1 MAKASLMINSA
12 NVPPIAPNK
21 AASINIVKA
30 AAYKLFFFLQ
40 DINPTI
46 FEMIIKNPISIK
58 KKLAIFFNSPLW
70 TINWLKLSI
79 SNITLT

>member
-30 AAYKLFFFLQ
+30 AAYKLFFFFAGYKSN
-40 DINPTI
+40 DI
-46 FEMIIKNPISIK
+46 
-58 KKLAIFFNSPLW
+58 
-70 TINWLKLSI
+70 
-79 SNITLT
+79 